1 MRLAQAFEERTGR
14 VFEFHFVSERQYCP
28 ICGRD
33 TVYYKTTNTRS
44 FGTIRF
50 GQVTFRESQVR
61 CAVHTYSAV
70 DGTPLSYGSTFLR
83 SLVAPGWTVG
93 FDVIVYVGEQR
104 FLKYRQVEE
113 VYESLLA
120 RGIDCGL
127 SSISRWADFFL
138 AAVECLHYTKT
149 EKLKKLIKAR
159 GGYLL
164 HIDATT
170 ETKSDTVFVC
180 VDRVLGAVLLTERIS
195 SENEEEIVKALGRL
209 KALFGSPI
217 GIMRDMSG
225 RIAAAVQE
233 VFPGAPDR
241 ICQFHFLRDIGKDL
255 LGKSN
260 VQLGHTMVRLKINTD
275 LQKLKRKLEKT
286 IGLDDVQRACA
297 RLKETAKLEQLK
309 AAVVQEHEAVLA
321 LRLVNWC
328 LDHGKD
334 GEGLGFP
341 FDLYR
346 SYYCSRLNRI
356 RLRLARYQRHHPRV
370 LQRCTYLQQLQH
382 IAARVANDTLR
393 TELRRLRSVHQQFCS
408 LRSVF
413 RFETTTKAPLASTM
427 SVGTLKEI
435 RDYNRGL
442 VAYTKRLL
450 NAERQGKIT
459 QTEKTILKHLK
470 TYQLRLPIPEQ
481 LAELLSEGKLDRTN
495 NFEESMFRDL
505 KRGQRR
511 QVGKKDI
518 SREFGF
524 HGPYLPLMKN
534 LTNDHYVAA
543 VIGRIEDLPI
553 RISELD
559 PQEIEHYSQ
568 KLRENRRGKHFEY
581 LKDIDAI
588 ELLPVHS

>member
-1 MRLAQAFEERTGR
+1 M
-14 VFEFHFVSERQYCP
+14 
-28 ICGRD
+28 
-33 TVYYKTTNTRS
+33 
-44 FGTIRF
+44 
-50 GQVTFRESQVR
+50 
-61 CAVHTYSAV
+61 
-70 DGTPLSYGSTFLR
+70 
-83 SLVAPGWTVG
+83 
-93 FDVIVYVGEQR
+93 
-104 FLKYRQVEE
+104 
-113 VYESLLA
+113 
-120 RGIDCGL
+120 
-127 SSISRWADFFL
+127 
-138 AAVECLHYTKT
+138 
-149 EKLKKLIKAR
+149 
-159 GGYLL
+159 
-164 HIDATT
+164 
-170 ETKSDTVFVC
+170 
-180 VDRVLGAVLLTERIS
+180 
-195 SENEEEIVKALGRL
+195 
-209 KALFGSPI
+209 
-217 GIMRDMSG
+217 
-225 RIAAAVQE
+225 
-233 VFPGAPDR
+233 
-241 ICQFHFLRDIGKDL
+241 
-255 LGKSN
+255 
-260 VQLGHTMVRLKINTD
+260 
-275 LQKLKRKLEKT
+275 
-286 IGLDDVQRACA
+286 
-297 RLKETAKLEQLK
+297 
-309 AAVVQEHEAVLA
+309 VQEHEAVLA